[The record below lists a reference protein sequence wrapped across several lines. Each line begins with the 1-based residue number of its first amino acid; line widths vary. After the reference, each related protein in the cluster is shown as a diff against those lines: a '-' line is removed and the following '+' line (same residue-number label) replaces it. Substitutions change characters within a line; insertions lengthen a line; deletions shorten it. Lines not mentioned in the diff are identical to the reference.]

1 MLGNKAIEIM
11 TATNLVNVS
20 NVNYLKC
27 HINNMVQYFN
37 NIDSM
42 YLAIEKAMQHFV
54 YETEQIE
61 SIVFAYILEWNKEKL
76 NNKNKNYNN

>member
-1 MLGNKAIEIM
+1 M
-11 TATNLVNVS
+11 TTTNLVNVS

-27 HINNMVQYFN
+27 HINNMVDYFN

-61 SIVFAYILEWNKEKL
+61 TIVFAYILEWNKEKL
-76 NNKNKNYNN
+76 NNQNKNYNN

>member
-1 MLGNKAIEIM
+1 LLGNKAIEIM

>member
-1 MLGNKAIEIM
+1 LGNKAIEIM
-11 TATNLVNVS
+11 TTTNLVNVS

-27 HINNMVQYFN
+27 HINNMVEYFN

-54 YETEQIE
+54 YENEQIE
-61 SIVFAYILEWNKEKL
+61 TIVFAYILEWNKEKL
-76 NNKNKNYNN
+76 NNQNKNYNN

>member
-1 MLGNKAIEIM
+1 LGNKAIEIM

>member
-1 MLGNKAIEIM
+1 M

-61 SIVFAYILEWNKEKL
+61 TIVFSYILEWNKEKL
-76 NNKNKNYNN
+76 NNQNKNYNN